1 MPERIL
7 GVDVGTTSARALV
20 LDGDGRVYGSGSA
33 KLDSLHPQPGRAE
46 QDPVALWKRVQAVI
60 AEALSSAS
68 CNPEELA
75 AVGVAAQRSSVIV
88 WERSSGEP
96 LFPMVLWNDLRGAAR
111 ALELQAAGHLALPIA
126 AVSKLEAVIDAIPRG
141 RERARAGEL
150 AWGTLD
156 SFLVHRLSGG
166 TLHVSDYSNAWSTG
180 YLDLA
185 TRRTWNQA
193 LIEFQDLPL
202 SLFPT
207 LCDTYGEIGR
217 TAAASIGAEVP
228 VCAIVADQQSGM
240 FAHGAWEPGQWK
252 ATYGTSATLMVSTGD
267 TPRLEGGLTPM
278 LQFAREAN
286 TRFAVEGMVISAGAL
301 LDWLVDGLGLADSV
315 EDLIQEAAGLA
326 DAGGVALL
334 PALQG
339 LGAPHNDAERR
350 AAIVGLRAASGP
362 AQIARAALEG
372 IAFRMREVV
381 EQVEAM
387 EGVEVPALLPVDG
400 GLAASD
406 AFLQIQAD
414 LLARPLRRPRE
425 TESTAIGA
433 GLAAALGCGRLR
445 AEDLALAGGE
455 GQSFEPA
462 IPASEA
468 ARRFEAWRDRV
479 SAPR

>member
-1 MPERIL
+1 MRERIL
-7 GVDVGTTSARALV
+7 GLDVGTTSARALV
-20 LDGDGRVYGSGSA
+20 LDSAGRVYGFGSA
-33 KLDSLHPQPGRAE
+33 KLRSHHPQPGRAE
-46 QDPVALWKRVQAVI
+46 QDPVELWKRVQEVV
-60 AEALSSAS
+60 AEALSAAA
-68 CNPEELA
+68 CRPEELA

-96 LFPMVLWNDLRGAAR
+96 LFPMVLWNDLRGAER
-111 ALELQAAGHLALPIA
+111 ALELQSAGHLALPIA

-141 RERARAGEL
+141 RERARTGEL

-180 YLDLA
+180 YLDLS

-193 LIEFQDLPL
+193 LIDFQDLPL

-207 LCDTYGEIGR
+207 LCDTYGEVGR

-252 ATYGTSATLMVSTGD
+252 ASYGTSATLMVSTGD

-315 EDLIQEAAGLA
+315 EDLIGEAAGLA

-387 EGVEVPALLPVDG
+387 EGIEVPALLPVDG

-445 AEDLALAGGE
+445 AEDLALARVE